1 MSNQPINIIK
11 ISDKDLKKYNKVKI
25 NEFYIAGD
33 LLHVIDENYA
43 EISKDSK
50 LLKMKVNDSNI
61 VYRKK

>member
-1 MSNQPINIIK
+1 MNNRPINILK
-11 ISDKDLKKYNKVKI
+11 INDKDLKKYNKVKI

-33 LLHVIDENYA
+33 LLHIIDEDYA

-50 LLKMKVNDSNI
+50 LLKMKVNDANI

>member
-1 MSNQPINIIK
+1 MNNRPINIIK
-11 ISDKDLKKYNKVKI
+11 ISDKDLKKYNKVKQ
-25 NEFYIAGD
+25 NDFFNVGD
-33 LLHVIDENYA
+33 FLHIIDDEYA